1 MHLKIVHF
9 LLYEL
14 HLNPYLKT
22 TRTSTS
28 GVYLL
33 RTYGVFG
40 FSGQLGVQTRLWA
53 SSTLRLLSA
62 GVRLTG
68 FHLETSEIGD
78 SGSALD
84 FL

>member
-22 TRTSTS
+22 TGTSTS

-40 FSGQLGVQTRLWA
+40 FNGQLGVQTRLWHHQH
-53 SSTLRLLSA
+53 SGSA

-68 FHLETSEIGD
+68 FPLETSEIGD